1 MYVTFNKDANNSTTQ
16 IPLGLVNEGEI
27 LTTQIHTLK
36 AGQPLFYEGD
46 KSEFVY
52 QVLEGLLRT
61 TKVMANG
68 RRQVLTFGYPDDIV
82 GLSHDCCY
90 HNDCEAVVPTKIL
103 VLKKNAYSIN
113 NGTDQVLFDRL
124 LKLAACEVSN
134 MQEHFMMLGRKSA
147 IEKIASFLLA
157 IGSRTGHVENGRI
170 AFNLPMKRSDIADFL
185 GLTIETVSR
194 VLTQLRKDGLIDLKN
209 PHEVSILKK
218 NALCELADSD
228 D

>member
-1 MYVTFNKDANNSTTQ
+1 MYVTFTNNSINATTP
-16 IPLGLVNEGEI
+16 IPLGLINEGDI
-27 LTTQIHTLK
+27 LATQIHTLK
-36 AGQPLFYEGD
+36 AGQPLFHEGD

-61 TKVMANG
+61 SKVMANG

-82 GLSHDCCY
+82 GLSHDCSY
-90 HNDCEAVVPTKIL
+90 HNDCEAVVPTKVL
-103 VLKKNAYSIN
+103 VLKKNACSANYGN
-113 NGTDQVLFDRL
+113 DQVLFDRL

-194 VLTQLRKDGLIDLKN
+194 VLTQLRKDGLIDLQN